1 MSSTRSKANGNGTPS
16 SSAAAAIT
24 KGKDKAIPVSSKD
37 VLHQTLPLPPQAS
50 SLAIPS
56 VSGSFKA
63 SSNRPQPVMATGKA
77 MVASALKGANPLF
90 ARFDGSDNEDAD
102 ETEPILGASFKKEA
116 TIKTTMP
123 PPASKP
129 KSPVSSARSAKRV
142 EKGKTLTAP
151 SDAAEPQKMTR
162 QHPVQDIEPMMITES
177 EVQDMIPDD
186 ESEQFP
192 MANEAMEVGLHHHVD
207 NHDIE
212 IQDQDELLLP
222 TKDTDNV
229 EQNNIEMISDD
240 KGAAAEIEENDAVAA
255 FMADEAT
262 EQQADAQEMQA
273 QADINVNQTVTIT
286 ASGEGG
292 IPPPIVAGS
301 AAIQTQHPQPAS
313 IEKELEELQAFA
325 VNAVKEAFNQ
335 SQASRLYDC
344 QRGESKALVASA
356 YVALVI
362 DLDSKVDNLE
372 YLQMQALCL
381 ADAYL
386 IDEDIHT
393 SSAAM
398 TS

>member
-16 SSAAAAIT
+16 SSSAAAIT
-24 KGKDKAIPVSSKD
+24 KGKDKAIPFSSKD

-90 ARFDGSDNEDAD
+90 ARFDGSDNEEAD
-102 ETEPILGASFKKEA
+102 ETEPILGASFKNEA

-129 KSPVSSARSAKRV
+129 KPPVSSARSAKRV

-151 SDAAEPQKMTR
+151 SVAAEPQKITR
-162 QHPVQDIEPMMITES
+162 KHPVQDIEPMMITES
-177 EVQDMIPDD
+177 VVQDMIPDD
-186 ESEQFP
+186 EPEQFP
-192 MANEAMEVGLHHHVD
+192 TANEAMEVGLHHVD

-286 ASGEGG
+286 ASGEGA
-292 IPPPIVAGS
+292 IPLPKVAGS
-301 AAIQTQHPQPAS
+301 AAIQTQQPLPAS

-325 VNAVKEAFNQ
+325 VKAVKEAFNQ

-372 YLQMQALCL
+372 YLQMQALRL
-381 ADAYL
+381 ADACL

>member
-16 SSAAAAIT
+16 SSVAAAIT
-24 KGKDKAIPVSSKD
+24 KGKDKAMPVSSKD

-63 SSNRPQPVMATGKA
+63 SSSRPQPVMATGKA

-129 KSPVSSARSAKRV
+129 KPPVSSARSAKRV
-142 EKGKTLTAP
+142 EKGKTLTSP
-151 SDAAEPQKMTR
+151 SVAAEPQKMTR
-162 QHPVQDIEPMMITES
+162 QHPVQDIKPMMISES
-177 EVQDMIPDD
+177 VEQDIIPDD

-192 MANEAMEVGLHHHVD
+192 MANEAMEAGLHHHVD
-207 NHDIE
+207 SHDIE
-212 IQDQDELLLP
+212 IQDQDVLLLP
-222 TKDTDNV
+222 TRDTDNM

-292 IPPPIVAGS
+292 IPLPIVAGS
-301 AAIQTQHPQPAS
+301 AAIQTHHPQPAS

-335 SQASRLYDC
+335 SQASLYDC

-398 TS
+398 SS

>member
-151 SDAAEPQKMTR
+151 SVAAEPQKITR

-177 EVQDMIPDD
+177 VVQDMIPDD
-186 ESEQFP
+186 ESGQFP
-192 MANEAMEVGLHHHVD
+192 MANEAMEVGLHHVD

-372 YLQMQALCL
+372 YLQMQALRL
-381 ADAYL
+381 ADACL